1 VSPDSIPQVSLGTA
15 ALIIFGMCA
24 GFVILRGMTRLIIGT
39 IVLSLSAWI
48 GYQVWQEAPKLS
60 MAWTGS
66 YQPWIANGFPLVAFL
81 VSFFIIR
88 FIVKS
93 IARPLGPAPDE
104 KRPRSVMMISFLL
117 LLALVPA
124 ALLWIVGATFVH
136 HTGAIAEVRAYSE
149 KNSGMKDTTPDGFIS
164 RLKTSVEAALP
175 ASWLKTLDP
184 LSEPSRIAM
193 VKLITL
199 QADTPLKPVI
209 DPRTGEPIPRAI
221 VVNPDLQTLAR
232 EREFS
237 TLLRHPLVTQ
247 ALTDPRIRKLLHDL
261 SL

>member
-1 VSPDSIPQVSLGTA
+1 MSPESIPQISLGTA
-15 ALIIFGMCA
+15 ALIIFAMCA
-24 GFVILRGMTRLIIGT
+24 GFVVLRGMTRLIIGT
-39 IVLSLSAWI
+39 VVLSVSAWI

-60 MAWTGS
+60 LAWTGS

-81 VSFFIIR
+81 SSFFIIR
-88 FIVKS
+88 VIVKS

-104 KRPRSVMMISFLL
+104 KRPRSIMMISFLL
-117 LLALVPA
+117 LLALVPT
-124 ALLWIVGATFVH
+124 ALLWIVGATFIH

-149 KNSGMKDTTPDGFIS
+149 KTSGMIETTPEGFS
-164 RLKTSVEAALP
+164 RRLKSSVEAALP
-175 ASWLKTLDP
+175 ASWLKALDP

-209 DPRTGEPIPRAI
+209 DPRTGQPIPRAI
-221 VVNPDLQTLAR
+221 VVNPELQNLAR
-232 EREFS
+232 EGKFS

-247 ALTDPRIRKLLHDL
+247 ALADPRIKKLLHDL
-261 SL
+261 CL